1 MKMTDEKYRSFKDLM
16 FKIAGQHDCVIKMT
30 CENHDYK
37 NPTKIFISDALVPNS
52 EYHILWDEVP
62 SLTEAAVT
70 VWANFFSG
78 KDSNVKYNPYNP
90 VEKDIYHLDIS
101 SVVPNYIKRDLDMT
115 KAMFTNIRN
124 GKCGILPSISR
135 VIFNPPATIV
145 FWSDKSKTVVKA
157 HEDDEFDPE
166 KGLAMAI
173 SKKALGNKGYYYNTF
188 SKWIEWP
195 EDEEKQIRNFINGLP
210 SYSDD
215 LWNNI
220 RNKLLESFRIHVTAD
235 KNGKVLKKEVKVEE
249 KKYNP
254 VEKAYMAINDFL
266 NGESDNLD
274 EALGYLGE
282 ALDE

>member
-1 MKMTDEKYRSFKDLM
+1 MKMTDEKYKSFKDLM

-37 NPTKIFISDALVPNS
+37 NPTKIYISDALVPNS
-52 EYHILWDEVP
+52 EYHIFWDEVP

-78 KDSNVKYNPYNP
+78 KVSNVKYGAIDTDT
-90 VEKDIYHLDIS
+90 VYHLDPS
-101 SVVPNYIKRDLDMT
+101 SIIPNYIKNDIDMT
-115 KAMFTNIRN
+115 KTMLNSVYGTKAF
-124 GKCGILPSISR
+124 GVLPSISR

-173 SKKALGNKGYYYNTF
+173 SKKALGNQGNYYNVF
-188 SKWIEWP
+188 DKWIEEP
-195 EDEEKQIRNFINGLP
+195 LEEDNIANFIRNLP
-210 SYSDD
+210 SCDD
-215 LWNNI
+215 DFWTGI
-220 RNKLLESFRIHVTAD
+220 RNKILGIKVTAD

-254 VEKAYMAINDFL
+254 VEEAYKQLVDIRD
-266 NGESDNLD
+266 GKYGDLD
-274 EALGYLGE
+274 AVIGYLGE
-282 ALDE
+282 ALDR